1 MRVKDLINV
10 LSSLPNDKM
19 HILIGKADKLVLKLS
34 REQFR
39 IVQAREKPIQK
50 TDSKTIQHYEVTAL
64 SVVSNAD
71 VDYLLIE
78 ID

>member
-10 LSSLPNDKM
+10 LSSLPNDEM
-19 HILIGKADKLVLKLS
+19 HILIGKTDKLVLKLS
-34 REQFR
+34 REQFK
-39 IVQAREKPIQK
+39 IVRAREKPTQK
-50 TDSKTIQHYEVTAL
+50 TDSKTIQHYEVTAP